1 MVGVV
6 INIPEM
12 FTEVPFSHKYCF
24 KIDFNDLWKRVG
36 SRSRHSC
43 KFSSGGVALYQNHG
57 KFFLKEGY
65 TLDCFLVFVIL

>member
-43 KFSSGGVALYQNHG
+43 KFSSGGVVLYQNHG
-57 KFFLKEGY
+57 KNFLKEGY